1 MYNDH
6 MIAERKQ
13 MQNIDNYIRLQE
25 QQKVYLQLR
34 VSRCA
39 VTLHDANAL
48 EQYIAEIAS
57 TPDLLDDD
65 GDDDSVVYATGSTI
79 GDAIAKLDA
88 TLQSM
93 L

>member
-1 MYNDH
+1 

-39 VTLHDANAL
+39 VTLHDANAP
-48 EQYIAEIAS
+48 EQYIAEIVS

-65 GDDDSVVYATGSTI
+65 DCDDDSVVYATGSTI